1 MPSPAADQAA
11 LDARRVGRALI
22 KFISPNDV
30 GMTGG
35 HQKGYYLPK
44 AIWKAFTPHPPKKG
58 VNSDHR
64 VEAIWP
70 DGRVTRSTV
79 KWYGRGTRSEYRL
92 TGFNRERDFPFISS
106 DCVGSLLVLI
116 PQRLDRF
123 LIYVLSLE
131 DEIEDLQAALG
142 VEAVRGWALF
152 EPGVTSEVEGENE
165 CIERHFHT
173 FAVQL
178 RGFPPTLQ
186 FAIEARAALE
196 ACVTRY
202 GGLTADAQLLRC
214 VEAEYELF
222 RLVERRLCEPDTVR
236 DFASIDDFLL
246 TAQTILQRRK
256 ARAGRSLEHHVE
268 YQLRRAEI
276 PFEPRVEVEGTRP
289 DILIP
294 GRREYLDSRYPDAKL
309 FAIGIKTTCKDRW
322 RQVLREAP
330 RVRTKHILTMQKGI
344 SPAQLEEMRVSE
356 VTLVVPQG
364 LHTDYPPERRADL
377 LSVAA
382 FVDRIRSALGLP

>member
-1 MPSPAADQAA
+1 
-11 LDARRVGRALI
+11 
-22 KFISPNDV
+22 
-30 GMTGG
+30 
-35 HQKGYYLPK
+35 
-44 AIWKAFTPHPPKKG
+44 
-58 VNSDHR
+58 
-64 VEAIWP
+64 
-70 DGRVTRSTV
+70 
-79 KWYGRGTRSEYRL
+79 
-92 TGFNRERDFPFISS
+92 
-106 DCVGSLLVLI
+106 
-116 PQRLDRF
+116 
-123 LIYVLSLE
+123 
-131 DEIEDLQAALG
+131 
-142 VEAVRGWALF
+142 
-152 EPGVTSEVEGENE
+152 
-165 CIERHFHT
+165 
-173 FAVQL
+173 
-178 RGFPPTLQ
+178 
-186 FAIEARAALE
+186 
-196 ACVTRY
+196 
-202 GGLTADAQLLRC
+202 
-214 VEAEYELF
+214 
-222 RLVERRLCEPDTVR
+222 VERRLCEPDTVR